1 MFRATL
7 LFANLDCHDKK
18 KKYMELISM
27 MKYLDIKICFAL
39 LVDQGVDLFTK
50 PFSID

>member
-1 MFRATL
+1 MFRATS
-7 LFANLDCHDKK
+7 LFANLDCHDE